1 MQGDFQGRSRR
12 NCTHFICKDQQI
24 PPTDCNYMT
33 LFCKRKDEGK
43 RLPAILSFSMKWN
56 LHFLGERGK
65 KKRTWFMSLWRTWRK
80 QEGKKGGFSSA
91 SFETRQVALL
101 NKQGLHKYT
110 DNNLKLHKQISI
122 PLAESRKACLETTPA
137 ALIALVLQSR
147 PIKARAM
154 TDRCD
159 KSFWLAFWG
168 TSHCIWK
175 LFQTAPRVM

>member
-1 MQGDFQGRSRR
+1 MQGDFQGRGRR
-12 NCTHFICKDQQI
+12 NCTHFIRKDQQI
-24 PPTDCNYMT
+24 PQTDCNYMT

-43 RLPAILSFSMKWN
+43 KLLQFYRSQWN
-56 LHFLGERGK
+56 ETYIFRESEE
-65 KKRTWFMSLWRTWRK
+65 KRTWFMSLWRTWRK
-80 QEGKKGGFSSA
+80 QEGKNGRFSSA
-91 SFETRQVALL
+91 SFETGQVALL

-110 DNNLKLHKQISI
+110 DNNLKLHKQICI

-137 ALIALVLQSR
+137 ALIALVLQSW
-147 PIKARAM
+147 PIKASAM

>member
-1 MQGDFQGRSRR
+1 M
-12 NCTHFICKDQQI
+12 K
-24 PPTDCNYMT
+24 PT
-33 LFCKRKDEGK
+33 FFWE
-43 RLPAILSFSMKWN
+43 S
-56 LHFLGERGK
+56 EEK

-137 ALIALVLQSR
+137 ALIALVLQSLLLSCQHTSPKAGWGDFR
-147 PIKARAM
+147 QKKKASVFLPATSCTNNSPLLTQRISAPVNDNEFTRAKARICCFAL
-154 TDRCD
+154 
-159 KSFWLAFWG
+159 KSFLSF
-168 TSHCIWK
+168 ID
-175 LFQTAPRVM
+175 